1 MAITIIENACVF
13 DGFHDELSEGQ
24 GLLIEDGI
32 IQEVYSVTK
41 WFPAGTTFTGRNIKD
56 RIF

>member
-13 DGFHDELSEGQ
+13 DGFHDELSEDQ

-32 IQEVYSVTK
+32 IQEVSNQPIKSQSDIRIIITK
-41 WFPAGTTFTGRNIKD
+41 D
-56 RIF
+56 H